1 MRDAV
6 KAGVRVVTSSRA
18 GSGRTFAPAKSR
30 EAGYLQADNLNPQKA
45 RVLLGLA
52 LAVTQDREQLQRI
65 FDQY

>member
-1 MRDAV
+1 
-6 KAGVRVVTSSRA
+6 VVISSRA
-18 GSGRTFAPAKSR
+18 GSGRTFAPTKSR